1 MFEKKIKMLEAD
13 FIKFKDSYI
22 TEINNLKSENEKLKL
37 EATRFKKMY
46 DDLLEAKTI
55 MRILKILDDNNS
67 PDITKQK
74 LSKLWDVLP
83 YYPPDW
89 TIRKWIVKR
98 RDCYTCQKCGKNLY
112 YCKEGY
118 GHVHH
123 IKPLSIGGTNEIKNL
138 IYVCSECHKKIH
150 DDMYNFHFAQD
161 EREVLYEDWTYYRIF
176 SKNPMQINKILSDK
190 KELLSFD
197 SYKEVKPD
205 TDKYY
210 NISYWEGKL

>member
-1 MFEKKIKMLEAD
+1 MFEKKIKMPEAD
-13 FIKFKDSYI
+13 FIKLKDSYN

-37 EATRFKKMY
+37 EAAHYKKMY
-46 DDLLEAKTI
+46 DDLLKAKDI
-55 MRILKILDDNNS
+55 ISILKILDDNNS

-89 TIRKWIVKR
+89 IIRKWIVKR

-112 YCKEGY
+112 YCKEGF

-138 IYVCSECHKKIH
+138 IYVCSDCHKKIH
-150 DDMYNFHFAQD
+150 EDMYNFSFARD
-161 EREVLYEDWTYYRIF
+161 ERITLYEDWTYYKIF
-176 SKNPMQINKILSDK
+176 NQNPMAHDKIQPDK
-190 KELLSFD
+190 EYLLNFD
-197 SYKEVKPD
+197 SYKEDDPD
-205 TDKYY
+205 TDRFY